1 MGNSASKKRR
11 KQEKKLQQKEQ
22 QQQQLQQEQ
31 QQHAVTVEL
40 PPGSPVRSP
49 PNDVVGSSSGGI
61 GVGGSVRD
69 VPSLR
74 GDKSLHSP
82 PTPLSSGT
90 VRGAPPE
97 SPVTKPPPG
106 GTMRRSEPYECP
118 LLPPAIGQGV
128 RNANHRQCQERVL
141 RDGAHSSTPGTADAP
156 ADAPTE
162 DSIADEFSALLVG
175 QFRYPALPCGWL
187 RCGLTHLRAPR
198 ACSVRS
204 LPART
209 RSA

>member
-22 QQQQLQQEQ
+22 QQQQLQQLQQEQ

-49 PNDVVGSSSGGI
+49 SSDVVGSSSGGVGV
-61 GVGGSVRD
+61 GVGGSVRE

-74 GDKSLHSP
+74 GDKSLHGP
-82 PTPLSSGT
+82 LTPLSSGT

-106 GTMRRSEPYECP
+106 GTMRRSEP
-118 LLPPAIGQGV
+118 
-128 RNANHRQCQERVL
+128 
-141 RDGAHSSTPGTADAP
+141 
-156 ADAPTE
+156 
-162 DSIADEFSALLVG
+162 
-175 QFRYPALPCGWL
+175 
-187 RCGLTHLRAPR
+187 
-198 ACSVRS
+198 
-204 LPART
+204 
-209 RSA
+209 